1 MRSISKKTAVA
12 LGEALAEGAVII
24 PNIIF
29 SGLLFQHYGQY
40 RFLLP
45 FVLLYSFEK
54 AGPFLLRG
62 FGKLNN
68 PYKVLRYGLLLAIL
82 GCCFCLLGEL
92 HFIFWEI
99 GAVLTGL
106 GLSNYNATF
115 KTIKSLLKEDD
126 QWKEKGS
133 LTKGYIILGIMIVS
147 LLWLRHAAITVV
159 FALFCFVL
167 LILYFFIHQLEEEQ
181 AWQAQATFERVEKS
195 WLHFLPAAGMLLLSF
210 FTRLLKQTADADYI
224 LFIGLALCLFLI
236 VGLFFIPL
244 RFSLKALSTL
254 WFGAARNFL
263 VIYSLIYFI
272 AIDKLYMVGVSYVMI
287 VLSLFLSMLIRSRF
301 KVAIDNRHLLV
312 IYLISSIISSLL
324 LLSPTTYFIGILLTC
339 AFIAAGNNLVLQK
352 YTKDETLPAL
362 ERRIVR
368 SQFYGLG
375 AIIQQV
381 VLLSTLIAVSWFN
394 GHNSALSAYSLSN
407 NISNIEASFFYTK
420 LICLV
425 FIGLTGIILIRLT
438 LKSTIDTRSA
448 S

>member
-1 MRSISKKTAVA
+1 MKSIGQRTAAA
-12 LGEALAEGAVII
+12 LGKALAEGAVII

-29 SGLLFQHYGQY
+29 AGLLFQHYGQY

-54 AGPFLLRG
+54 AGTFILQG
-62 FGKLNN
+62 FGKLKN
-68 PYKVLRYGLLLAIL
+68 PYKVLRYGLLLALL
-82 GCCFCLLGEL
+82 GCCFCLLGEF

-99 GAVLTGL
+99 GAILTGL
-106 GLSNYNATF
+106 GLSNYNAIF
-115 KTIKSLLKEDD
+115 KTIKSLLKEENK
-126 QWKEKGS
+126 WKEKGS
-133 LTKGYIILGIMIVS
+133 LAKGYIILGLMIVL

-159 FALFCFVL
+159 FVLFFLVL
-167 LILYFFIHQLEEEQ
+167 LILYVFIYQLEEEQ
-181 AWQAQATFERVEKS
+181 GWQTQVAFEREEKS
-195 WLHFLPAAGMLLLSF
+195 WLHFLPATGMLLLSF
-210 FTRLLKQTADADYI
+210 FTRLLKQTADANYI

-236 VGLFFIPL
+236 VGLFFTPL

-254 WFGAARNFL
+254 WFGASRNFL
-263 VIYSLIYFI
+263 VIYSLVYFI
-272 AIDKLYMVGVSYVMI
+272 AIDKLYMVGLAYVMI
-287 VLSLFLSMLIRSRF
+287 VLGLFLSMLIRSRF
-301 KVAIDNRHLLV
+301 KAAIDKRHLLV
-312 IYLISSIISSLL
+312 IYLIGSIISSLL
-324 LLSPTTYFIGILLTC
+324 LLSPVTYFIGILLSC

-352 YTKDETLPAL
+352 YNKDETLPAL

-407 NISNIEASFFYTK
+407 NISNIETSFFYTK

-425 FIGLTGIILIRLT
+425 FIGLTGIFLIRPI
-438 LKSTIDTRSA
+438 LKSTS
-448 S
+448 